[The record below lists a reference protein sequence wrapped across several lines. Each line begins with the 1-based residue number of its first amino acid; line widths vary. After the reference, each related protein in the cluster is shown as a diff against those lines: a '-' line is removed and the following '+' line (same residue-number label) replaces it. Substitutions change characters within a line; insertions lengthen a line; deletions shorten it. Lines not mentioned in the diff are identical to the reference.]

1 MNIPSQPQVARA
13 FGKVLVTCRRV
24 AKISQEELA
33 DRASMDRTY
42 PSLLE
47 RGLRQPTI
55 GRLIAIGIALDMEP
69 STLVLLTVA
78 KLQSPLASRVSQ
90 EGDE

>member
-1 MNIPSQPQVARA
+1 MNIPSQRQVARA
-13 FGKVLVTCRRV
+13 FGQVLMTCRRN

-33 DRASMDRTY
+33 FRAGLDRTY

-55 GRLIAIGIALDMEP
+55 GRLIAIAFALHVDP
-69 STLVLLTVA
+69 STLVIMTMV
-78 KLQSPLASRVSQ
+78 KLREGQS
-90 EGDE
+90 